1 MAAILMLAA
10 IAAGT
15 GLAPIDVADGAAL
28 PVELVLP
35 EGFDTQTCHRF
46 GICTVSPTAA
56 ASMSVDDFAVAH
68 VKGMRAKVSR
78 VENLDA
84 SDNVVSVTFACNLV
98 PAGFTMTI
106 R

>member
-1 MAAILMLAA
+1 MKWDSP
-10 IAAGT
+10 IAVAG
-15 GLAPIDVADGAAL
+15 GAAL

-35 EGFDTQTCHRF
+35 EGFDNQSFQQF

-56 ASMSVDDFAVAH
+56 ASMDVDDFTVARI
-68 VKGMRAKVSR
+68 KGMRAKVSK
-78 VENLDA
+78 VENRDG

-98 PAGFTMTI
+98 PAGCVMTI